1 MKKSIANMVQVC
13 TEPGITPAGTGIEQV
28 EWSILGHT
36 YWLKSEGESCFRRFR
51 GGAAATCCFAR

>member
-36 YWLKSEGESCFRRFR
+36 YWLKSEGDPLVPHRHNDDFVSWLRD
-51 GGAAATCCFAR
+51 